1 MKHIVSDHALAIGA
15 PFLAETATGKTEM
28 QLYECGNTGILFALD
43 CAWLDDACDHAD
55 TMEIP
60 LVIPSFVDE
69 GTAII
74 LVDKEEEINLTIKA
88 VGEEH
93 PEKLIDDVITTK
105 HITRPLGN
113 LKALPQL
120 LSLINE
126 VPSSETVPSSFIP
139 LKNIK

>member
-15 PFLAETATGKTEM
+15 PFLAKTATGKTEM

-69 GTAII
+69 GTSII
-74 LVDKEEEINLTIKA
+74 LVDKEEEINRTIKA

-93 PEKLIDDVITTK
+93 PEQLIDDVIDEMKFEVEQRGDWSAIAELLQFVPTEVLNNY
-105 HITRPLGN
+105 LG
-113 LKALPQL
+113 
-120 LSLINE
+120 IN
-126 VPSSETVPSSFIP
+126 
-139 LKNIK
+139 